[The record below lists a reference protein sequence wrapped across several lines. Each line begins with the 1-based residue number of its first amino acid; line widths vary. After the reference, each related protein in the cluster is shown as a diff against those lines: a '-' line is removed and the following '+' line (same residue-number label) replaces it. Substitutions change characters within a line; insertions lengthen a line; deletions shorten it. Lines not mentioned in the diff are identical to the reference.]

1 MKLFRM
7 QRRAALFGAT
17 LASAVLAQ
25 LIVMCWVWPRA
36 LAASETPT
44 GIVMAGASLLGA
56 TILARLALVSYR
68 STRLK
73 NLLRRALHRL
83 SGAQKGERERI
94 ARELHDGV
102 SQMLICA
109 RHTFERATTAPC
121 MDSQQR
127 ATLLAQGLKQLDEAI
142 VEIRRVSHGYK
153 SILLTGRD
161 FTEALKLLGSE
172 FAGRT
177 RIQLDL
183 DSVDASVDQM
193 LNTSAKGSLL
203 RIAQEALTNVQR
215 HSGASRVQLAVQPC
229 TDHVELRVVD
239 NGGRAK
245 PCNGG
250 SSSAGKPGIGISNMQ
265 ERAAALGGSLS
276 VRFTGSQ
283 TEVVA
288 RVPPFRH
295 RCGVKQI

>member
-1 MKLFRM
+1 M
-7 QRRAALFGAT
+7 
-17 LASAVLAQ
+17 
-25 LIVMCWVWPRA
+25 
-36 LAASETPT
+36 
-44 GIVMAGASLLGA
+44 GIITAGASLLGA
-56 TILARLALVSYR
+56 AILARLAVVSR
-68 STRLK
+68 RTVRLK
-73 NLLRRALHRL
+73 DLLRRALRRL
-83 SGAQKGERERI
+83 SGAQKTERERI

-102 SQMLICA
+102 SQMLLCA
-109 RHTFERATTAPC
+109 RHTLERAGAATPC

-127 ATLLAQGLKQLDEAI
+127 ATLLAQGLQQLDEAI

-172 FAGRT
+172 FSGRT

-183 DSVDASVDQM
+183 DSVDASVDEM
-193 LNTSAKGSLL
+193 LNTSAKGCLL

-215 HSGASRVQLAVQPC
+215 HSGASRVQLAVQPR

-245 PCNGG
+245 ACNNG
-250 SSSAGKPGIGISNMQ
+250 SNTRRGIGISNMK

-276 VRFTGSQ
+276 VRFTGSH

-288 RVPPFRH
+288 KVPPFRH
-295 RCGVKQI
+295 RCGVKQT

>member
-1 MKLFRM
+1 ME
-7 QRRAALFGAT
+7 
-17 LASAVLAQ
+17 
-25 LIVMCWVWPRA
+25 I
-36 LAASETPT
+36 
-44 GIVMAGASLLGA
+44 IMAGASLLGA
-56 TILARLALVSYR
+56 AILARLAIVNHR
-68 STRLK
+68 IMRLK
-73 NLLRRALHRL
+73 DLLRRALRRL

-109 RHTFERATTAPC
+109 RHTLERAAATPC
-121 MDSQQR
+121 IDSQQR
-127 ATLLAQGLKQLDEAI
+127 ATLLAQGLRQLDEAI

-183 DSVDASVDQM
+183 DSVDASVDKM

-239 NGGRAK
+239 NGGRARA
-245 PCNGG
+245 CNGG
-250 SSSAGKPGIGISNMQ
+250 SSTRPGIGISNMQ

-288 RVPPFRH
+288 RVPPLRH
-295 RCGVKQI
+295 RCGVK

>member
-1 MKLFRM
+1 VKWSRTR
-7 QRRAALFGAT
+7 RRAALFGAT
-17 LASAVLAQ
+17 LAAAPLAQ
-25 LIVMCWVWPRA
+25 LIVMCGAGRGA
-36 LAASETPT
+36 LVAFETPM
-44 GIVMAGASLLGA
+44 GILTAGASLLGA
-56 TILARLALVSYR
+56 TILALLAILNQQTARLR
-68 STRLK
+68 D
-73 NLLRRALHRL
+73 LLRRALSRL

-102 SQMLICA
+102 SQMLLCA
-109 RHTFERATTAPC
+109 RHTLERAASPC
-121 MDSQQR
+121 IDSQQR
-127 ATLLAQGLKQLDEAI
+127 ATLLAQGLQQLDEAI

-161 FTEALKLLGSE
+161 FTEALKVLGSE

-183 DSVDASVDQM
+183 EGVDAAVDEM

-215 HSGASRVQLAVQPC
+215 HSGASRVQLAVHSGI
-229 TDHVELRVVD
+229 DHVELRVSD
-239 NGGRAK
+239 NGRRGLA
-245 PCNGG
+245 CNGG
-250 SSSAGKPGIGISNMQ
+250 SNAAPGIGIKNMQ

-276 VRFTGSQ
+276 VRRTGSH

-288 RVPPFRH
+288 RVPPFSR
-295 RCGVKQI
+295 RCGAKQL